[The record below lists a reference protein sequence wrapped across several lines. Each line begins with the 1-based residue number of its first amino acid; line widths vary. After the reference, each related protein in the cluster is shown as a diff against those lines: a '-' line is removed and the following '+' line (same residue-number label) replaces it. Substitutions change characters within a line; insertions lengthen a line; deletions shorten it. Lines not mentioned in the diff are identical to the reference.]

1 MEDYAVHRLMR
12 IFKDYHPLITQEDN
26 KALSCS
32 IVDALIIK
40 TVNTQK
46 FKTAFWKILWNLK
59 LKGTSRSNKTL
70 DDLFNNKWPTPE
82 NFIHATDDELDIDC
96 ASFRNNIKAKDFIK
110 LENTKKINEMIDSNV
125 DTGGLICSKCKSNK
139 TEYSLLQCRSGDEG
153 STAFVFCHNCNK
165 RWKFS

>member
-70 DDLFNNKWPTPE
+70 DDLFNNLHSFDK
-82 NFIHATDDELDIDC
+82 
-96 ASFRNNIKAKDFIK
+96 ASM
-110 LENTKKINEMIDSNV
+110 T
-125 DTGGLICSKCKSNK
+125 
-139 TEYSLLQCRSGDEG
+139 LLL
-153 STAFVFCHNCNK
+153 
-165 RWKFS
+165 